1 MELGEAWRLTQQL
14 NRDPTSAIGAALA
27 GWDYP
32 ISHEALLLADLFDL
46 EHTVNAKRRPSPHPI
61 RPFKANTDSVRRIG
75 NVLGRTREQVVSIL
89 DRARAG
95 RAG

>member
-1 MELGEAWRLTQQL
+1 M
-14 NRDPTSAIGAALA
+14 A

-32 ISHEALLLADLFDL
+32 ISREALLLADLFDL
-46 EHTVNAKRRPSPHPI
+46 EHFVNSDPKKRRPRPHAM
-61 RPFKANTDSVRRIG
+61 RPFKVGVERQRMGNTG
-75 NVLGRTREQVVSIL
+75 GRTPAQVISIL